1 MSNAEL
7 SQKEQAKIVKKL
19 ISRLDEMGVEE
30 EFDEDLYNQLD
41 EWHKMQVDDAIT
53 EFANGA
59 VGSDHW
65 DSDE

>member
-1 MSNAEL
+1 
-7 SQKEQAKIVKKL
+7 
-19 ISRLDEMGVEE
+19 MGVEE